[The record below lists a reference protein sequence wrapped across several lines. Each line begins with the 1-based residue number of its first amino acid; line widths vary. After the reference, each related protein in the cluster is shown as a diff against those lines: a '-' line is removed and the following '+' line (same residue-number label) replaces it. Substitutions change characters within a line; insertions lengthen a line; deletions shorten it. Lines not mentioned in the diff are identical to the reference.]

1 MLSALSYKHIL
12 VPYDGTKTGDR
23 AFNGAIQLAKKFG
36 SKITLLACVERESTF
51 GFFETKSD
59 KKDVK
64 KRASI
69 INEKTTK
76 LDEIASKW
84 DISCN
89 VKISTCTVASEC
101 IASFAKSHK
110 VDLIV
115 MGKSSKINPG
125 KIYHD
130 STVNYVYTHV
140 SCAMLNM

>member
-1 MLSALSYKHIL
+1 MALSFHHIL
-12 VPYDGTKTGDR
+12 VPYDGTQTGDR
-23 AFNGAIQLAKKFG
+23 AFDGAIQLAKKFA
-36 SKITLLACVERESTF
+36 SRITILACIERESTW

-69 INEKTTK
+69 MEEKTAK
-76 LDEIASKW
+76 LDETASKN
-84 DISCN
+84 DIPCN

-101 IASFAKSHK
+101 IVSFVKSHK

-115 MGKSSKINPG
+115 MGKSSKISPE

-130 STVNYVYTHV
+130 STVNYIYSHLK
-140 SCAMLNM
+140 CPMLTI